1 MAVTITAVGM
11 STQVNNLMLEVDDLR
26 LALSSSGFLLDGNA
40 WNERVAEALAARSH
54 LQLTESHWEIIR
66 FIRGYYAQ
74 YQHLP
79 NQRMFVKAVQK
90 QFGEEKGNS
99 RYLHGLFPEG
109 PVRYACLI
117 AGLPKPP
124 GCL

>member
-1 MAVTITAVGM
+1 M
-11 STQVNNLMLEVDDLR
+11 EVDGIVVELT
-26 LALSSSGFLLDGNA
+26 SSGFLVNA
-40 WNERVAEALAARSH
+40 ADWNEAIAEALASGSNI
-54 LQLTESHWEIIR
+54 LLTEAHWEILR
-66 FIRGYYAQ
+66 FIRDYYDK

-79 NQRMFVKAVQK
+79 NARMFVKAVQK
-90 QFGEEKGNS
+90 TFGEEKGNS

>member
-1 MAVTITAVGM
+1 
-11 STQVNNLMLEVDDLR
+11 MLEVDGLVVE
-26 LALSSSGFLLDGNA
+26 LTGSGFLVNA
-40 WNERVAEALAARSH
+40 DDWNERVAEALAARSH
-54 LQLTESHWEIIR
+54 IGLTEAHWEILR
-66 FIRGYYAQ
+66 FIREYYSK

-79 NQRMFVKAVQK
+79 NARMFVKAVQK
-90 QFGEEKGNS
+90 QFGEAKGNS

>member
-1 MAVTITAVGM
+1 
-11 STQVNNLMLEVDDLR
+11 MLHVEGFEVELTD
-26 LALSSSGFLLDGNA
+26 SGFLVNA
-40 WNERVAEALAARSH
+40 ADWNERVAESLAERS
-54 LQLTESHWEIIR
+54 QIELTAEHWEILR
-66 FIRGYYAQ
+66 FIRDYYSR

-79 NQRMFVKAVQK
+79 NARMFVKAVQK
-90 QFGEEKGNS
+90 HFGEAKGNS
-99 RYLHGLFPEG
+99 RYLHNLFPES

>member
-1 MAVTITAVGM
+1 MPV
-11 STQVNNLMLEVDDLR
+11 LEVGGR
-26 LALSSSGFLLDGNA
+26 ALELTDSGFLVDADA
-40 WNERVAEALAARSH
+40 WDEAVAEALAARCGI
-54 LQLTESHWEIIR
+54 LLGEAHWEILR
-66 FIRGYYAQ
+66 FIRGYHRQ

-79 NQRMFVKAVQK
+79 NARMFAKAVQK
-90 QFGEEKGNS
+90 ALGEEKGGS
-99 RYLHGLFPEG
+99 RYLHKLFPEG